1 MQLGSVTGP
10 VYQDAYSGLLKLV
23 GSIRQAQDALHDFLD
38 TTFGSM
44 ISAHDTPGGEA
55 SSSSDSEEEEHV
67 AVGLEAEKGD
77 APGFQLFGRLPKRKA
92 PTASGK
98 ISWVLFLYT
107 TSVTF

>member
-1 MQLGSVTGP
+1 MTGP